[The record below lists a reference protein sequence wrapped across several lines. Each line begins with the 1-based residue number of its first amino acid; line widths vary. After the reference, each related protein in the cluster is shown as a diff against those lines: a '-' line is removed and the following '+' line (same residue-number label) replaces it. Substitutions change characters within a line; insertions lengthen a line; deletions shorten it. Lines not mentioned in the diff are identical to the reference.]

1 MYTVTSHS
9 EMYSMAKAGSCHE
22 GSHSKYTERLRK
34 HQRNP
39 KDPSEMYS
47 RPLTTSQ
54 MYGWW
59 MSEGEPLKQEWTQG
73 ERRVYV
79 NSEMTRFVYLT
90 FAYFHSNTCLKF
102 TFCRFVNEMSLTNK
116 DFSLY

>member
-1 MYTVTSHS
+1 
-9 EMYSMAKAGSCHE
+9 MYSMAKARSCHE
-22 GSHSKYTERLRK
+22 GSHSKYTERLHK

-39 KDPSEMYS
+39 NDPSELYR

-79 NSEMTRFVYLT
+79 NSEMTRFVYHNISILWQHLYT
-90 FAYFHSNTCLKF
+90 FARN
-102 TFCRFVNEMSLTNK
+102 
-116 DFSLY
+116 